1 MSTITPPVRG
11 RLVSWTG
18 FVFGSLTSIAA
29 NVLHTWL
36 PAAHMPSGWTPGIA
50 PQIGA
55 AVWPIGLLLS
65 VEVLS
70 RAQWRGGRMWGAARY
85 GGAGAVAFGSAV
97 ISYSHVRD
105 VLVAWGYGH
114 PAAEF
119 GPLTLDGLMVVC
131 GFALMSMST
140 DSDRIVPDRAVPAR
154 AARTG
159 EPKSVSAREVP
170 LAIQVE
176 PAAPLGVR
184 AVGTVSGVSGHD
196 SEGIAAQ
203 VDTLPEEADTPAV
216 QADMTAEGVDIGADT
231 RRQRAR
237 ELHAQNWTHGRI
249 AVELGVSKRTVRRYL
264 STGEDT
270 DLSGD
275 DRADTLAAEWLAALD
290 THHHNHDTNGVHA

>member
-1 MSTITPPVRG
+1 MSTTTPAARG

-36 PAAHMPSGWTPGIA
+36 PAAHMPPGWTPGIA

-70 RAQWRGGRMWGAARY
+70 RAQWRGGRMWGVARY

-105 VLVAWGYGH
+105 VLMAWGYGH

-140 DSDRIVPDRAVPAR
+140 DSDRAVPARAVPAR
-154 AARTG
+154 SVRTG
-159 EPKSVSAREVP
+159 EPKSVGAREVP

-176 PAAPLGVR
+176 PAAPQRVR
-184 AVGTVSGVSGHD
+184 AASTVSGVSGQD
-196 SEGIAAQ
+196 SEGVATQ
-203 VDTLPEEADTPAV
+203 ADTPTQEV
-216 QADMTAEGVDIGADT
+216 DT
-231 RRQRAR
+231 RRQRAQ

-249 AVELGVSKRTVRRYL
+249 AIELGVSKRTVRRYL
-264 STGEDT
+264 ATGEDT
-270 DLSGD
+270 DPAGD
-275 DRADTLAAEWLAALD
+275 DRADTVAAEWLAALD
-290 THHHNHDTNGVHA
+290 THHHNNSNGVHA